1 MSRVWL
7 SEARPGVW
15 GGGRWEGVAGERRVD
30 GRVVLCE
37 GKIRKGR

>member
-1 MSRVWL
+1 M
-7 SEARPGVW
+7 
-15 GGGRWEGVAGERRVD
+15 GGGGGGVAGERRVN